1 MATTRQS
8 DIAKKLDISRVTVSK
23 ALRDHPDI
31 SSAMKKKIFCIGKKK
46 WDMFLTRLHV
56 S

>member
-1 MATTRQS
+1 MANTRQS

-31 SSAMKKKIFCIGKKK
+31 SSAMKKKISALAKK
-46 WDMFLTRLHV
+46 WDMFQTRLHV